1 TCTHFGLPSRVR
13 WLHGVAKVLTSDL
26 KAMPGMEEEALTVAG
41 EEVIDGKGGLKKPGR
56 VPSSQSSR
64 SKQIRPKDSRS
75 AAKASGEG
83 RVPSSQSSRS
93 KQIRPKDLRS
103 AAKASGEGL
112 VEGLVVK
119 KGNIKKKVEKTSQSR
134 TKRPSEVKVPKKG
147 SERKKGPKAALKE
160 GAQPEAQGA
169 FSALAAAPAAAPA

>member
-41 EEVIDGKGGLKKPGR
+41 EEVIDGKGGLKKP
-56 VPSSQSSR
+56 
-64 SKQIRPKDSRS
+64 
-75 AAKASGEG
+75 G

-169 FSALAAAPAAAPA
+169 FSALAAAPAAAPAA

>member
-1 TCTHFGLPSRVR
+1 MDQTCTHFGLPSRVR

-64 SKQIRPKDSRS
+64 SKQIRPKD
-75 AAKASGEG
+75 
-83 RVPSSQSSRS
+83 
-93 KQIRPKDLRS
+93 LRS

-119 KGNIKKKVEKTSQSR
+119 KGNIKKKVEKTSQSHR
-134 TKRPSEVKVPKKG
+134 SFAFLPTRRPEMTGRSVG
-147 SERKKGPKAALKE
+147 DE
-160 GAQPEAQGA
+160 GDAVAQ
-169 FSALAAAPAAAPA
+169 FRHVM

>member
-1 TCTHFGLPSRVR
+1 MDQTCTHFGLPSRVR

-64 SKQIRPKDSRS
+64 SKQIRPKD
-75 AAKASGEG
+75 
-83 RVPSSQSSRS
+83 
-93 KQIRPKDLRS
+93 LRS

-119 KGNIKKKVEKTSQSR
+119 KGNIKKKVEKTSQR
-134 TKRPSEVKVPKKG
+134 IFAAKG
-147 SERKKGPKAALKE
+147 HET
-160 GAQPEAQGA
+160 
-169 FSALAAAPAAAPA
+169 